1 MSEPIANVAPA
12 PPTSMIT
19 LKGDLSGAAMK
30 RAVKRAAGLGVPDL
44 RAIERKGE
52 RAVAWMAPDELMLF
66 VPRGEVAAALAAARK
81 GLGPGHGLAAD
92 VSDARV
98 LFTVSGSDARDVL
111 AKLTPAD
118 MSALRPGEMRRTR
131 LSQVPAAIWQSGEGE
146 FSVMVFRSVAAYAQ
160 KLLEAASAPGSAV
173 GFHRADP

>member
-1 MSEPIANVAPA
+1 MSEPIAIVAPA
-12 PPTSMIT
+12 PPPGMIT

-30 RAVKRAAGLGVPDL
+30 RAVKGAAGLGVPDL

-92 VSDARV
+92 VSDARA
-98 LFTVSGSDARDVL
+98 LFTVSGPDARDAL

-131 LSQVPAAIWQSGEGE
+131 LSQVPAAIWQSGEAE
-146 FSVMVFRSVAAYAQ
+146 FSVMVFRSVAEYAQ
-160 KLLEAASAPGSAV
+160 KLLEVASAPGSAV
-173 GFHRADP
+173 GFHASPA